1 MKTNVYDPKIEELTQ
16 LLGGY
21 VDLEKVSYSLT
32 LEKLKTS
39 GIDFLISGISFQSSS
54 CLINKQFLKKNI
66 TLCEIL
72 QTKVNLIDSY
82 TMNRKKLIR

>member
-54 CLINKQFLKKNI
+54 CLINKQFLKK
-66 TLCEIL
+66 IL
-72 QTKVNLIDSY
+72 PYVRFYKL
-82 TMNRKKLIR
+82 KLI